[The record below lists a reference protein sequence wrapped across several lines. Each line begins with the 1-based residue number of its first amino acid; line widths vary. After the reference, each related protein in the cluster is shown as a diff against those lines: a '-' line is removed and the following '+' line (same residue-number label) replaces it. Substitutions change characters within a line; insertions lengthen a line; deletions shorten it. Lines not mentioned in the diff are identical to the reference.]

1 MNTRNLILTSSY
13 NLGIVLVEPR
23 IPQNV
28 GNIGRLCACTGT
40 KLILV
45 GDLGFTF
52 DEKYIKRAGMDYL
65 EHVTPERFG
74 DFPDVLTAYPG
85 WTFSLFSTKAT
96 QIYTQVPFQD
106 RHFLV
111 FGSETTGLPEAIIHK
126 YANQSYRIPMLP
138 ERRSLNL
145 STSAGIVLYEGLR
158 QLECWPNGVTAES

>member
-1 MNTRNLILTSSY
+1 MNTPSLILTSSS

-40 KLILV
+40 KLLLV

-52 DEKYIKRAGMDYL
+52 NEKYLKRAGMDYL
-65 EHVTPERFG
+65 DHVTPEHSP
-74 DFPDVLTAYPG
+74 DFPDVMAAYPG
-85 WTFSLFSTKAT
+85 WTFSFLSTKADR
-96 QIYTQVPFQD
+96 IYTNIPFQAN
-106 RHFLV
+106 HFLV
-111 FGSETTGLPEAIIHK
+111 FGSETQGLPKAILKK
-126 YANQSYRIPMLP
+126 YPQESFRIPMLP

-158 QLECWPNGVTAES
+158 QLNHWPSM